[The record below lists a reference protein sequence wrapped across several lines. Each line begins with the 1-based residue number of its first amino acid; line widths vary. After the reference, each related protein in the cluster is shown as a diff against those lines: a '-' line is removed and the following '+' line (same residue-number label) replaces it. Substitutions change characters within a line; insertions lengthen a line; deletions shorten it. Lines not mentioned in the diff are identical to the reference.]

1 MTLKNKF
8 VKALEI
14 LLSDESTQSLAGKK
28 EQNYEEFLA
37 QFTDNSEFQKIRELQ
52 SMVYGLSSKVTVLAD
67 KVTVLADKVN
77 ELNDQIVHLTTLN
90 EELLYVIDQG
100 IGQQEDNETSVSVHF
115 KAKKYELN

>member
-67 KVTVLADKVN
+67 KVN
-77 ELNDQIVHLTTLN
+77 ELNDQIVNLTTLN